1 MTKSCVSF
9 LGMPHPHKMS
19 DINFGT
25 QGRNVC
31 MGFCKKVSVC
41 KLQRG
46 KYLIRRHDFGKNYLL
61 ARAME
66 EDTSLLPERPKMPS
80 LPNLSFCQSAKKCHL
95 FPISPSP
102 QPTHP
107 YVGLVIAEYEIIL
120 LYGKCYWSVATPI
133 FRVKQ
138 ASNSQDTVD
147 YIVQRAILCKGQQER
162 IVRVILA

>member
-9 LGMPHPHKMS
+9 LSMPHPHKMS

-46 KYLIRRHDFGKNYLL
+46 EYLMRRHDFGKNSLP

-66 EDTSLLPERPKMPS
+66 EDTNTFARAPKNATSCP
-80 LPNLSFCQSAKKCHL
+80 PHD
-95 FPISPSP
+95 P
-102 QPTHP
+102 PTP
-107 YVGLVIAEYEIIL
+107 MWVSRDCREQNNCSK
-120 LYGKCYWSVATPI
+120 YGKCYWSVAI
-133 FRVKQ
+133 
-138 ASNSQDTVD
+138 
-147 YIVQRAILCKGQQER
+147 YIYIYIHTYFSCKTR
-162 IVRVILA
+162 K